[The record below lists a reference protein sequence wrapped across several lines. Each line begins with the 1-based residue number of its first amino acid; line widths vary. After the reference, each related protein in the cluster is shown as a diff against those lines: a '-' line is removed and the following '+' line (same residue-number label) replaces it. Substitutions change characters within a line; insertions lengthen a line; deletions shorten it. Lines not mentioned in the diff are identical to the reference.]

1 LSAIIIPIILIYHIN
16 NCVKKNIYSFHPYT
30 IVPRSVVKNIR
41 VNEEDWIA
49 FKRYAARY
57 RNMAE
62 AFASLIE
69 VKNEKRIAG
78 MIVERQKT

>member
-1 LSAIIIPIILIYHIN
+1 M
-16 NCVKKNIYSFHPYT
+16 
-30 IVPRSVVKNIR
+30 PRSVVKNIR

-62 AFASLIE
+62 AFGSLVE

>member
-1 LSAIIIPIILIYHIN
+1 M
-16 NCVKKNIYSFHPYT
+16 
-30 IVPRSVVKNIR
+30 PRSVVKNIR

-57 RNMAE
+57 KTIAE
-62 AFASLIE
+62 AFASLAE

-78 MIVERQKT
+78 MIVERQKS